1 LHDDTRRLLVTPVV
15 VEGRKLR
22 RFALDVRPH
31 GCLHRHPHRHPERK
45 QLMTS
50 TTIHEIAPDIFRL
63 STHID
68 EIAPPAGLSFN
79 QFLIRGDEPFLF
91 HTGMRQLFP
100 LVSDAVGKL
109 IPIEDLRWISFAHVE
124 ADECGAMNRFLAAA
138 PRSQVVHGGLAV
150 ALSLNDLADRPPR
163 PMGDDEVLD
172 IGGHRLRF
180 VPTPH
185 VPHNW
190 ESGLWFDE
198 TTRTLLTGDLFT
210 QVGSSAALT
219 GDDMIEASLTA
230 EEIFHFTSLGPNVG
244 PTVLRL
250 AALQPTTLAT
260 MHGPSYAGDGAAQ
273 LTALASGYATFVADE
288 AA

>member
-1 LHDDTRRLLVTPVV
+1 
-15 VEGRKLR
+15 
-22 RFALDVRPH
+22 
-31 GCLHRHPHRHPERK
+31 
-45 QLMTS
+45 MTS

-68 EIAPPAGLSFN
+68 EVAPPAGLSFN

-100 LVSDAVGKL
+100 LVSDAVSKL

-124 ADECGAMNRFLAAA
+124 ADEFGAMNQFLAAA
-138 PRSQVVHGGLAV
+138 PQSQVVHGGLAV
-150 ALSLNDLADRPPR
+150 SLSLNDLADRPPR
-163 PMGDDEVLD
+163 PMGDEEVLD

-210 QVGSSAALT
+210 QVGSGVALT
-219 GDDMIEASLTA
+219 NDDMTEASLTA

-250 AALQPTTLAT
+250 AAMQPTTLAT
-260 MHGPSYAGDGAAQ
+260 MHGPSYQGDGGAQ
-273 LTALASGYATFVADE
+273 LTALASGYARFVADE